1 MAFKLIWSA
10 SAQLDVKDI
19 AFFISEDSPSAARRF
34 IQSLFLAVERLA
46 DFPESGRVVPE
57 FDDPAIREVIRR
69 PCRIVYRINRY
80 RAHSRDSKSLA
91 LGQRNAVFSIVG
103 RDCRKQTKKRGHSTF
118 LPRFVGVRVNSRPMR
133 SGRHGSMEGVRSC
146 FLPSPFLAGQSCSP
160 HNSGVRYALQFPF
173 GINHALDEPW

>member
-19 AFFISEDSPSAARRF
+19 AFFISEDNPSAARRV

-69 PCRIVYRINRY
+69 PCRIVYRINRTE
-80 RAHSRDSKSLA
+80 RTVR
-91 LGQRNAVFSIVG
+91 R
-103 RDCRKQTKKRGHSTF
+103 
-118 LPRFVGVRVNSRPMR
+118 VRVWHSAR
-133 SGRHGSMEGVRSC
+133 GT
-146 FLPSPFLAGQSCSP
+146 P
-160 HNSGVRYALQFPF
+160 HFQ
-173 GINHALDEPW
+173 